1 MYLWHYQTILFSTSI
16 YPRICARCQHI
27 AGIASIDQLTGISL
41 TGFEINFFV
50 WEPAGDLQKNLGRQ
64 FINFGRQLILYTTYT
79 KTQFYMLLC
88 IQEKSQLKSKNNS
101 KQ

>member
-1 MYLWHYQTILFSTSI
+1 MQIMCKSDELEQNV
-16 YPRICARCQHI
+16 PP
-27 AGIASIDQLTGISL
+27 ISDYVTMAEFIP

-64 FINFGRQLILYTTYT
+64 FINFGHQLILYTTYT
-79 KTQFYMLLC
+79 KTQFYTLLC

-101 KQ
+101 KQCK